1 MAGEALN
8 LLSRIAEVDVIHLR
22 ADLDVNGLDGSSE
35 TVVIRIIDEE
45 GRTGIGEADA
55 PGAVVRELVEMNDL
69 HAWSRGL
76 RGLLVGCDPF
86 EIGALYD
93 RLYRETIYHGR
104 RGIGIHAISA
114 VDIALHDLVG
124 KQLGRPVYQLLGGAR
139 RPVVTPY
146 ATVYAGAVGGRTI
159 TDMMADIEARF
170 DRALALGFRAV
181 KMEVLFESLVS
192 DRQLVDC
199 IRHGRRTLGE
209 DVTMMVDFGYRWSD
223 WRNALWALNRLT
235 DCDLFFA
242 EAALGHDDL
251 AGHAKLADRVETRIG
266 GAEFAATLDECREW
280 LERGRIDVVQAD
292 ITRCGGLTEI
302 RRISELAASFGA
314 TVIPH
319 GWKTGINCAAARHF
333 QAATTNAPYIE
344 MFHPELYNSPLRANL
359 VTPEPAI
366 SDGTIALPEAPGL
379 GIELADDAV
388 DRYCV

>member
-1 MAGEALN
+1 
-8 LLSRIAEVDVIHLR
+8 
-22 ADLDVNGLDGSSE
+22 
-35 TVVIRIIDEE
+35 
-45 GRTGIGEADA
+45 
-55 PGAVVRELVEMNDL
+55 
-69 HAWSRGL
+69 
-76 RGLLVGCDPF
+76 
-86 EIGALYD
+86 
-93 RLYRETIYHGR
+93 
-104 RGIGIHAISA
+104 
-114 VDIALHDLVG
+114 
-124 KQLGRPVYQLLGGAR
+124 
-139 RPVVTPY
+139 
-146 ATVYAGAVGGRTI
+146 
-159 TDMMADIEARF
+159 
-170 DRALALGFRAV
+170 
-181 KMEVLFESLVS
+181 MEVLFESLVS